1 MKNPTENFF
10 QRLTRLFRSG
20 PVVKRRVKNV
30 DVKSASSAL
39 DLFKKS
45 NSNVYS
51 EAMGMYGSYDRLA
64 RLADASEMDYTPEIS
79 TALNIYADETTAT
92 DEKGRSLHVY
102 SENHKIK
109 KLLEELFYDTLNVEF
124 NLRGW
129 VRNLCKFGDFFLF
142 RIHSGTSA
150 HHAHS
155 FSR

>member
-79 TALNIYADETTAT
+79 TALNIYADETPAT
-92 DEKGRSLHVY
+92 DEKGRSLHIY
-102 SENHKIK
+102 SENHNIK
-109 KLLEELFYDTLNVEF
+109 KLLEALFYDTLNP
-124 NLRGW
+124 L
-129 VRNLCKFGDFFLF
+129 
-142 RIHSGTSA
+142 
-150 HHAHS
+150 
-155 FSR
+155 